1 MVRSVDMVQYYNLES
16 TDSMVVAPILWI
28 LLTVT
33 MEDRRDREALPINDQ
48 S

>member
-1 MVRSVDMVQYYNLES
+1 MVISVDVAQYYNLKS
-16 TDSMVVAPILWI
+16 KHFMVAVRILWI

-33 MEDRRDREALPINDQ
+33 TEDRRDREAFPINDR

>member
-1 MVRSVDMVQYYNLES
+1 MVISVDVAQCYNLES
-16 TDSMVVAPILWI
+16 KNSMVVAPILWI

-33 MEDRRDREALPINDQ
+33 MEDRRDREAFPINDR

>member
-1 MVRSVDMVQYYNLES
+1 MVISADVAQYYNLKS
-16 TDSMVVAPILWI
+16 KHFMAVVRILWI

-33 MEDRRDREALPINDQ
+33 MEDRRDQEAFPINDR

>member
-1 MVRSVDMVQYYNLES
+1 MVISEDVAQYYNLES

-28 LLTVT
+28 LLTET
-33 MEDRRDREALPINDQ
+33 MEDRRDREAFPINDR